1 MISQSTIIQ
10 VVDRSNLLDIVQET
24 VSLKRVGKEY
34 VGCCPFHNEKTGSF
48 HVDAAKNMWYC
59 HGACHDGGGVI
70 DYVMRIMNCS
80 FVDAVKEL
88 ARRCG
93 VAIEEENDKK
103 SAEEIREM
111 QHHESLLIVL
121 SEVQTFYA
129 DSFCKSKTKE
139 AEEARAYASRRWGEE
154 FCYKYGIG
162 YADESWDSLI
172 KYADHIGIG
181 ITLLDELGLVSYS
194 DKSKSHYD
202 FFRGRIM
209 IPIRD
214 NMQRVIGFTARAYDP
229 DGTNHITDDGLE
241 NNLVLWNI
249 INDELS
255 FVSLDPEYYLYSYK
269 LMVSDN
275 DEDHLYAL
283 GCLKDNKEIL
293 LLEID
298 IHSGKITSLGK
309 YNDNQINE
317 KPYSEQKVIGEQDGY
332 VYYLGSAEKNGEGI
346 SQALYRYKG
355 NEEEIVIED
364 LYHSNE
370 LSISIGTLF
379 SIIDNKLYYTGFDRT
394 AEETY
399 SFEAD
404 LTTGEVSYKKGYIG
418 KITGKYQD
426 HLIIISNDAPMG
438 IIGEYNMPFA
448 INEEEYLEKNP
459 EIIYFEPS
467 GQNE

>member
-1 MISQSTIIQ
+1 MKSKIYSIILFALICLLLFSSCSKPDLITNNETDSNDSTTAA
-10 VVDRSNLLDIVQET
+10 DETSN
-24 VSLKRVGKEY
+24 
-34 VGCCPFHNEKTGSF
+34 N
-48 HVDAAKNMWYC
+48 
-59 HGACHDGGGVI
+59 
-70 DYVMRIMNCS
+70 
-80 FVDAVKEL
+80 
-88 ARRCG
+88 
-93 VAIEEENDKK
+93 EEETEYTDLTWISDKG
-103 SAEEIREM
+103 AAA
-111 QHHESLLIVL
+111 
-121 SEVQTFYA
+121 FYN
-129 DSFCKSKTKE
+129 
-139 AEEARAYASRRWGEE
+139 
-154 FCYKYGIG
+154 
-162 YADESWDSLI
+162 
-172 KYADHIGIG
+172 DHISAN
-181 ITLLDELGLVSYS
+181 EQ
-194 DKSKSHYD
+194 SKDSIVYYD
-202 FFRGRIM
+202 FETMKYKVYELPINIRGYIYSNALF
-209 IPIRD
+209 ISGEY
-214 NMQRVIGFTARAYDP
+214 VIGFTARAYDP

-370 LSISIGTLF
+370 SSISTGTLF

-448 INEEEYLEKNP
+448 INEEEYLEENP